1 MARGGIYRQRG
12 KERRFVTAWQSLKG
26 RYMHRSSFEIRT
38 WKIGLAAAALLG
50 MFVLGET
57 TSFRANGLSSS
68 QGRQEQ
74 RYEFTG
80 IVKSVDKP
88 KRRATIKHDKVEG
101 LMDGMTMPFLIKDD
115 KALGQLQPGDQIK
128 ATLVSTDDGTQWLEK
143 VVIVAKAQSQNRA
156 AESNPEPN
164 FDDKPFWLMGSSGN
178 DRNPPPSRFDGD
190 AAGFYTCSMHLN
202 YRASNPGECPRFRM
216 TLISTEPA
224 TQRGGPTLAFD
235 ALFPA
240 PGNSPTPSGRS
251 FCMVA
256 RFLSSRS
263 MCRSNTFVELK
274 LYKSNQNFGG
284 MNES

>member
-1 MARGGIYRQRG
+1 
-12 KERRFVTAWQSLKG
+12 
-26 RYMHRSSFEIRT
+26 
-38 WKIGLAAAALLG
+38 
-50 MFVLGET
+50 
-57 TSFRANGLSSS
+57 
-68 QGRQEQ
+68 
-74 RYEFTG
+74 
-80 IVKSVDKP
+80 
-88 KRRATIKHDKVEG
+88 
-101 LMDGMTMPFLIKDD
+101 MDGMTMPFLIKDD

-128 ATLVSTDDGTQWLEK
+128 ATLVSTDDGAQWLET

-178 DRNPPPSRFDGD
+178 DRKPSPSRFDGD
-190 AAGFYTCSMHLN
+190 ATGFFTCSMHLN

-240 PGNSPTPSGRS
+240 PGNPTPSGRS
-251 FCMVA
+251 FCVDR
-256 RFLSSRS
+256 RFLPSRS